1 MQRFTVRSRL
11 LTCVLVVV
19 FAQQCLSQASSAS
32 KLQPASSP
40 ARNNSR
46 PPAPESAETA
56 WRVLRLGL
64 QDLKSNQRMQA
75 VKALSLLSGNRRA
88 FTFALRAL
96 NDKDSRVRAAAAA
109 TLGDLR
115 NPGAIP
121 ALKAAL
127 TDKDIS
133 VMLAA
138 THALYVLKDP
148 IAYEVYY
155 AILMGDRKT
164 SAGLIQAQLDR
175 LKDPK
180 QVVEMGFQEGLG
192 FVPYA
197 GMGVEAYK
205 ALMKHNNAPVRA
217 AVARYLAADPDPVTE
232 DALVQTALADKD
244 SIVREAALDAL
255 AQRGDPR
262 CIEQLSRNL
271 DEKIYAVRYRTA
283 ATIIRLSA
291 KKAPAK

>member
-1 MQRFTVRSRL
+1 VPEFT
-11 LTCVLVVV
+11 
-19 FAQQCLSQASSAS
+19 
-32 KLQPASSP
+32 
-40 ARNNSR
+40 
-46 PPAPESAETA
+46 ETA
-56 WRVLRLGL
+56 WRELRLGL
-64 QDLKSNQRMQA
+64 QDPKSSNRMEA
-75 VKALSLLSGNRRA
+75 VRALSLLTGNRRA
-88 FTFALRAL
+88 FTLALRAL
-96 NDKDSRVRAAAAA
+96 NDNDSRVRAAAAS

-127 TDKDIS
+127 TDKEIS

-138 THALYVLKDP
+138 AHALYLFKDP

-164 SAGLIQAQLDR
+164 SAGLIQAQVDR

-180 QVVEMGFQEGLG
+180 QVVEMGLQEGLG

-217 AVARYLAADPDPVTE
+217 AVARYLATDPDPVTE
-232 DALVQTALADKD
+232 DALVQTALADRD
-244 SIVREAALDAL
+244 TIVRQAALDAL

-262 CIEQLSRNL
+262 CIEPLSRNL
-271 DEKIYAVRYRTA
+271 HEKIYAVRYRTA

-291 KKAPAK
+291 KKATAK